1 MKEYNKKDLFRYVGH
16 DCHNIKTQLRY
27 LIGTPGFQY
36 SYCLRH
42 AQRASNPISKVF
54 WIVILRLLMYIFG
67 IQIPY
72 MTNIGE
78 GLKFGHWGTIVI
90 NPDAHIGKNFSIS
103 HGCLVGNSQGKRM
116 GVPSIG
122 DNVVM
127 NANAVVVGGVKI
139 GNNVLIAPNAFVN
152 FDVPDNSIVIGNPG
166 KIIQRTT
173 SPTAKYI
180 VYSVDNYYNYI
191 R

>member
-1 MKEYNKKDLFRYVGH
+1 MKDYNKKDLFRYEGH
-16 DCHNIKTQLRY
+16 RCHTLKTQLRY

-42 AQRASNPISKVF
+42 AQHASNPLSRMF
-54 WIVILRLLMYIFG
+54 WIFMVRIMMYVFG

-72 MTNIGE
+72 KTKIGE
-78 GLKFGHWGTIVI
+78 GLKFGHWGTIVV
-90 NPDAHIGKNFSIS
+90 NPCATIGRNFSIS
-103 HGCLVGNSQGKRM
+103 HGCLVGNSQGRKK
-116 GVPSIG
+116 GVPTIG
-122 DNVVM
+122 NNVVM
-127 NANAVVVGGVKI
+127 NANSVIVGGVHI

-166 KIIQRTT
+166 KILRRDY

-180 VYSVDNYYNYI
+180 IYSVEDYHKKNK
-191 R
+191 

>member
-1 MKEYNKKDLFRYVGH
+1 MKEYNKKDLFRYEGKR
-16 DCHNIKTQLRY
+16 CHSFKIQLRY
-27 LIGTPGFQY
+27 LLVTPGFQY

-42 AQRASNPISKVF
+42 AQNASNPITKIF
-54 WIVILRLLMYIFG
+54 WILVLRLMMYYTG

-72 MTNIGE
+72 QTNIAE

-90 NPDAHIGKNFSIS
+90 NPEAKIGKNFSVS
-103 HGCLVGNSQGKRM
+103 HGCCVGNAAGKHM
-116 GVPSIG
+116 EVPVIG
-122 DNVVM
+122 DNVIM
-127 NANAVVVGGVKI
+127 NANAVVVGGVRI

-166 KIIQRTT
+166 QIIKRES
-173 SPTAKYI
+173 SPTAKYM
-180 VYSVDNYYNYI
+180 VYPVDNYY

>member
-1 MKEYNKKDLFRYVGH
+1 MKDYNKKDLFRYEGH
-16 DCHNIKTQLRY
+16 RCHTLKTQLRY

-42 AQRASNPISKVF
+42 AQNASNPLSRLF
-54 WIVILRLLMYIFG
+54 WIILLRVMMYIFG

-72 MTNIGE
+72 QTRIGE
-78 GLKFGHWGTIVI
+78 GLKFGHWGTIVV
-90 NPDAHIGKNFSIS
+90 NPNAHIGKNFSIS
-103 HGCLVGNSQGKRM
+103 HGCLVGNAQGKRM
-116 GVPSIG
+116 GVPLIG

-166 KIIQRTT
+166 QIIIRDS
-173 SPTAKYI
+173 SPSAKYI
-180 VYSVDNYYNYI
+180 VYSVNDYYN
-191 R
+191 